1 MTVTTN
7 AQPRTRGWRPD
18 DSKFGARLALVR
30 QSMAWGN
37 IKEAAVACGLP
48 TESWRTW
55 ERDNVMP
62 RRVVEIAAIIA
73 DRTGCDYWWLLAG
86 DAAS

>member
-1 MTVTTN
+1 
-7 AQPRTRGWRPD
+7 
-18 DSKFGARLALVR
+18 
-30 QSMAWGN
+30 MAWGN